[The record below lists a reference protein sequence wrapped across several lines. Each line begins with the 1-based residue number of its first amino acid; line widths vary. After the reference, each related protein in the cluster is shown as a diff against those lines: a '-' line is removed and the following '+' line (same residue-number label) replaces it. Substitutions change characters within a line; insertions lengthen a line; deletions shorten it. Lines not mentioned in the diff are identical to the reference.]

1 LKEWVCNFSNANK
14 SKISLGVKMTIYVSF
29 LKMTEEGNKEIKKSQ
44 ERFKQG
50 KRGVE
55 KLGGKILDAYY
66 IVSKGEY
73 LIISEFP
80 DHDARVKSMV
90 QTLQEGNVTY
100 EVFRMLPIEEYF
112 KLVETA

>member
-1 LKEWVCNFSNANK
+1 MA
-14 SKISLGVKMTIYVSF
+14 IYASF
-29 LKMTEEGNKEIKKSQ
+29 LKMTSTGNKEIKKSRQ
-44 ERFKQG
+44 RFEQG
-50 KRGVE
+50 KKGVE

-66 IVSKGEY
+66 IVSRGEY

-90 QTLQEGNVTY
+90 QTLQQGNVSY

-112 KLVETA
+112 KLIDSA